1 MCLNLPCNKAGGIDN
16 TAYEHLKFG
25 GKQLWQVLSDLFV
38 SMYST
43 HNVPSCLK
51 IQLLLPIF
59 KGRKLKASN
68 KANYRGITLF
78 SVFCKV
84 FELLLL
90 DHSESIA
97 QKQNYFSD
105 LQFGF
110 SNGVECIE
118 ASYVISES
126 VNQAV
131 EQGDKVF
138 ACFLDVRKAFDTVWH
153 NGLLFKLYEELSTD
167 SGLWLIIRD
176 LYQDLH
182 AHVIHGGQLSSKFP
196 ISQGSGQG
204 RILAPFV
211 YKVYIYSLIRKICD
225 LKVGICLTNRVCSA
239 PTFADDMT
247 LLGLHASALSTL
259 IRCAYDYCCKWRY
272 EYHNEKSGTVVF
284 GETPAMQGRI
294 INTRKF
300 FIGSSLIEEVKEY
313 INLGIYKN

>member
-1 MCLNLPCNKAGGIDN
+1 M
-16 TAYEHLKFG
+16 
-25 GKQLWQVLSDLFV
+25 
-38 SMYST
+38 
-43 HNVPSCLK
+43 
-51 IQLLLPIF
+51 
-59 KGRKLKASN
+59 
-68 KANYRGITLF
+68 
-78 SVFCKV
+78 
-84 FELLLL
+84 LL
-90 DHSESIA
+90 DHLESIA
-97 QKQNYFSD
+97 QEQNYFSD

-110 SNGVECIE
+110 SNGVGCIE

-138 ACFLDVRKAFDTVWH
+138 ACFLVRKAFDTIWH

-176 LYQDLH
+176 LYQDLQ

-204 RILAPFV
+204 RILAPFI
-211 YKVYIYSLIRKICD
+211 YKVYINSLIRKICD
-225 LKVGICLTNRVCSA
+225 LKVGICLTNRFCSA

-272 EYHNEKSGTVVF
+272 EYHNEKSGIVVF
-284 GETPAMQGRI
+284 GETPAMHGRM

-300 FIGSSLIEEVKEY
+300 FIGSSLTEEAKEY
-313 INLGIYKN
+313 TDLGI